1 MSTPNQAGTTGGA
14 RSAPGKTVPGGG
26 LGTGTGAKPG
36 TAGAGGST
44 SNGTSN

>member
-1 MSTPNQAGTTGGA
+1 M
-14 RSAPGKTVPGGG
+14 SAPGKTVPGGG